1 MAIQKEK
8 REAISRQAVEE
19 MLFARQHKKPKLSNW
34 QKNEQMYY
42 GKKQEVEKKDDTRSN
57 VDLGRTQEFV
67 HTLLSKIDTPM
78 TFKFQKRKLSQLK
91 RVARL
96 NSLKDYD
103 SQRDYWDLKDLVG
116 KKQAILYGRA
126 VYAYHATPDYAPH
139 LENVDVYD
147 FLIDPLAGGIDLE
160 KARYMGRYGV
170 TKNKYQLKKG
180 PYIQSVVSTMQ
191 PSFDSQQRQVKQARE
206 LASGTSINEL
216 EDEDTFTFWEWY
228 TTYKGER
235 YYLLMTDTGTAV
247 RCEPLGELFDDE
259 QYPFWSYASFPDLT
273 EFWTPSHIDY
283 VREIFMAQTV
293 SINQMIDNAERV
305 NKPQRIIDVGA
316 IQELQ
321 ELKYKKDGYIKAN
334 SGTAQTAVKLVEV
347 PSIETPIQVFN
358 VLEGI
363 QEKAMGISAAEKG
376 LADTDG
382 RATIYE
388 GNRETAADR
397 YGLLNKSYSYAYRRF
412 AQLYEQGVRQHL
424 NKKIAVD
431 ILGPE
436 GIEIQNISKR
446 DIFRGTDT
454 FAVQVEASDAEIA
467 MSENKKRTMLAFLSA
482 HIQDPLINQ
491 KKSTEIQAK
500 IAGMDEQQVRELLDT
515 SEFGDA
521 EIMSEAERDIED
533 ILDGQTV
540 MPNRM
545 ANAAYKQRIVNY
557 VQDNMEH
564 MNDEQVGRLF
574 MYIEELDQIILANT
588 MRQAN
593 QQAQKELSAATT
605 GGVEPGQLR
614 APGPAQPLADVI
626 QQNT

>member
-8 REAISRQAVEE
+8 REAIARQAVEE
-19 MLFARQHKKPKLSNW
+19 MLFSRQHKRPKLANW
-34 QKNEQMYY
+34 QKNEEMYY
-42 GKKQEVEKKDDTRSN
+42 GKKQKQEDSRANVE
-57 VDLGRTQEFV
+57 LGRVQEFV

-96 NSLKDYD
+96 NSLKDFD
-103 SQRDYWDLKDLVG
+103 SQRDYWDLKDIVG

-126 VYAYHATPDYAPH
+126 VYSYHASPDYAPY

-147 FLIDPLAGGIDLE
+147 FLIDPMAGGIDVE

-170 TKNKYQLKKG
+170 TKNRYQLKKG
-180 PYIQSVVSTMQ
+180 PYIQSVVAEMKSTY
-191 PSFDSQQRQVKQARE
+191 DAQQRQDKRARE

-228 TTYKGER
+228 TTYKGDR
-235 YYLLMTDTGTAV
+235 YYLLMTDNGTAV
-247 RCEPLGELFDDE
+247 RCEPLGELFDNE
-259 QYPFWSYASFPDLT
+259 QYPFWTYASFPDLT

-283 VREIFMAQTV
+283 VREIFMAQSA
-293 SINQMIDNAERV
+293 SINQMLDNAERV
-305 NKPQRIIDVGA
+305 NKPQRVVDVGA
-316 IQELQ
+316 VQDLSQ
-321 ELKYKKDGYIKAN
+321 LKYKKDGQILAN
-334 SGTAQTAVKLVEV
+334 MGQAMNAVKLVEV
-347 PSIETPIQVFN
+347 PSIDTPIQVFN

-363 QEKAMGISAAEKG
+363 QEKAMGIGAAEKG
-376 LADTDG
+376 LAETDG

-412 AQLYEQGVRQHL
+412 ASLYEQGVRQHL

-446 DIFRGTDT
+446 DIFRGNET

-467 MSENKKRTMLAFLSA
+467 MSENKKRTILAFLSA
-482 HIQDPLINQ
+482 HLQDQAINQ

-500 IAGMDEQQVRELLDT
+500 IAGLDEQQVRELLDT
-515 SEFGDA
+515 SEFGDS

-533 ILDGQTV
+533 LLDGQNV
-540 MPNRM
+540 KPNRM
-545 ANAAYKQRIVNY
+545 ANTAYKQRIVNY
-557 VQDNMEH
+557 AQDNMEH
-564 MNDEQVGRLF
+564 MNDEQIQRLF
-574 MYIEELDQIILANT
+574 AYIESLDQIILANT
-588 MRQAN
+588 MRQAQ
-593 QQAQKELSAATT
+593 QQAQKEMQAV
-605 GGVEPGQLR
+605 GGVEAGRLR

>member
-8 REAISRQAVEE
+8 REAIARQAVEE
-19 MLFARQHKKPKLSNW
+19 MLFSRQHKRPKLANW
-34 QKNEQMYY
+34 QKNEEMYY
-42 GKKQEVEKKDDTRSN
+42 GKKQKQEDSRANVE
-57 VDLGRTQEFV
+57 LGRVQEFV

-78 TFKFQKRKLSQLK
+78 TFKYQKRKVSQLK

-96 NSLKDYD
+96 NSLRDFD
-103 SQRDYWDLKDLVG
+103 SQRDYWELKDLVG

-126 VYAYHATPDYAPH
+126 IYSYHATPDYMPY

-170 TKNKYQLKKG
+170 TKNRYQLKKG
-180 PYIQSVVSTMQ
+180 PYIQSVVAEMKSTY
-191 PSFDSQQRQVKQARE
+191 DAQQRQDMRARE

-228 TTYKGER
+228 TTYKGDR
-235 YYLLMTDTGTAV
+235 YYLLMTDSGTVV
-247 RCEPLGELFDDE
+247 RCEPLGELFDNE

-283 VREIFMAQTV
+283 VREIFMAQSA
-293 SINQMIDNAERV
+293 SINQMLDNAERV
-305 NKPQRIIDVGA
+305 NKPQKIVDVGA
-316 IQELQ
+316 VQDLDQ
-321 ELKYKKDGYIKAN
+321 LKYKKDGHILTNMGQAM
-334 SGTAQTAVKLVEV
+334 SAIKLVEV
-347 PSIETPIQVFN
+347 PSIDTPIQVFN
-358 VLEGI
+358 VLESI
-363 QEKAMGISAAEKG
+363 QEKSMGISAAEKG
-376 LADTDG
+376 LAETDG

-412 AQLYEQGVRQHL
+412 AALYEQGVRQHL

-446 DIFRGTDT
+446 DIFRGNET

-467 MSENKKRTMLAFLSA
+467 MSENKKRTILAFLSA
-482 HIQDPLINQ
+482 HLQDPTINQ

-500 IAGMDEQQVRELLDT
+500 IAGLEEQQVRELLDT

-533 ILDGQTV
+533 LLDGGTV
-540 MPNRM
+540 KPNRM
-545 ANAAYKQRIVNY
+545 ANTAYKQRIVNY
-557 VQDNMEH
+557 LNDNMEH
-564 MNDEQVGRLF
+564 MNDEQIQRMF
-574 MYIEELDQIILANT
+574 RYIESLDQIILGNT
-588 MRQAN
+588 MRQAQ
-593 QQAQKELSAATT
+593 QQAQKEMQAG
-605 GGVEPGQLR
+605 GGVEAGRLR